1 MKKDGK
7 YWRMKGFR
15 TTTVLQT
22 MPMLISTEL
31 FEGRR
36 LVRAVEGGV
45 GEENLRPD
53 GCSSLGVCHIRVVL

>member
-1 MKKDGK
+1 
-7 YWRMKGFR
+7 MKGFR